1 MNEKLWEASEK
12 TKNKSNLF
20 KYEKFLQK
28 NYNYK
33 YSLKFN
39 KLLKWSI
46 NNSNEFW
53 GSIWDYSKVKG
64 KKSFKFKHSKNLIN
78 SRFLIGSKL
87 NFAENLL
94 SKDDNTKAITFI
106 SENGF
111 KDKRNWNQL
120 RTNTSKIIK
129 FFKKM
134 KVKEK
139 DRIAAYLPNI
149 IETVESF
156 IATSAIG
163 AIWSSCSPDFG
174 VNGVIER
181 FAQIKPKLLIIGDR
195 YYYNGKE
202 INVLKRLPKILK
214 KIKSIKTVVLVNYPG
229 KTNLKFKR
237 IKGVKIFYWKNI
249 KKIKKE
255 KIVFKKFDF
264 DHELAILYSSGTTGK
279 PKCICHRAGGVLLQ
293 HLKEHRLHCEIN
305 PNDNVFYF
313 TTCGWMMWNWLVSS
327 LASKASIVLFDGF
340 PMYKKNDLL
349 IKIANKENITLF
361 GISAK
366 YIDSLRKLNLS
377 LISKYKLKKLKT
389 ICSTG
394 SPLSKDGFRY
404 IYKKIKKNVHLAS
417 ISGGTDIV
425 SCFVLGN
432 IYNPVISGQIQNNGL
447 GMDTDVFNEKGR
459 SIKNQKGELVCK
471 SAFPSMPKK
480 FWNDKKNSKY
490 KKAYF
495 KRFKGVWHHGDYAER
510 KSSDGYVIYGRSDA
524 TLNPGGVRLGT
535 SEIYSV
541 VEKFKEIND
550 SIVVGQ
556 NWDNDIRIILFIVVS
571 DSNKFNQNL
580 IKKIKKRIKI
590 EASPR
595 HVPSKIIKVTDIP
608 RTKNGKIVELAV
620 KNIIEGNKIKNVQ
633 ALANPEILKEFKN
646 IKELKI

>member
-195 YYYNGKE
+195 YYYIGKE

-214 KIKSIKTVVLVNYPG
+214 KIK
-229 KTNLKFKR
+229 
-237 IKGVKIFYWKNI
+237 
-249 KKIKKE
+249 
-255 KIVFKKFDF
+255 
-264 DHELAILYSSGTTGK
+264 
-279 PKCICHRAGGVLLQ
+279 
-293 HLKEHRLHCEIN
+293 
-305 PNDNVFYF
+305 
-313 TTCGWMMWNWLVSS
+313 
-327 LASKASIVLFDGF
+327 
-340 PMYKKNDLL
+340 
-349 IKIANKENITLF
+349 
-361 GISAK
+361 
-366 YIDSLRKLNLS
+366 
-377 LISKYKLKKLKT
+377 
-389 ICSTG
+389 
-394 SPLSKDGFRY
+394 
-404 IYKKIKKNVHLAS
+404 
-417 ISGGTDIV
+417 
-425 SCFVLGN
+425 
-432 IYNPVISGQIQNNGL
+432 
-447 GMDTDVFNEKGR
+447 
-459 SIKNQKGELVCK
+459 
-471 SAFPSMPKK
+471 
-480 FWNDKKNSKY
+480 
-490 KKAYF
+490 
-495 KRFKGVWHHGDYAER
+495 
-510 KSSDGYVIYGRSDA
+510 
-524 TLNPGGVRLGT
+524 
-535 SEIYSV
+535 
-541 VEKFKEIND
+541 
-550 SIVVGQ
+550 
-556 NWDNDIRIILFIVVS
+556 
-571 DSNKFNQNL
+571 
-580 IKKIKKRIKI
+580 
-590 EASPR
+590 
-595 HVPSKIIKVTDIP
+595 
-608 RTKNGKIVELAV
+608 
-620 KNIIEGNKIKNVQ
+620 
-633 ALANPEILKEFKN
+633 
-646 IKELKI
+646 